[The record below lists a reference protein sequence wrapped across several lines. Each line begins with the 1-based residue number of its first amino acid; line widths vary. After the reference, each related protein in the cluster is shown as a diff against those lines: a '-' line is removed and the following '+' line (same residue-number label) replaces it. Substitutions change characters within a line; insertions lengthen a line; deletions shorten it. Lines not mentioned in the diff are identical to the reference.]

1 MSHAEDYLSE
11 VAEIA
16 RLIPQDVVERFCDEL
31 CAVRDRLGRLFIVGI
46 GGSAANASHAAADFR
61 HLCGIDA
68 YAPTDNVSELTART
82 NDDGWGTIFSRWL
95 KTSQGGAD
103 DLLLVLSVGGG
114 GPMVSPNIEAAV
126 IEATASGMKV
136 LGIVGRTDGYT
147 AKHAD
152 IALVIP
158 SVNDKRVT
166 PHAEAFQAVVWH
178 CLVSHPKLQQ
188 RPTTW

>member
-1 MSHAEDYLSE
+1 MSHAEDYLAE

-61 HLCGIDA
+61 RLCGIDA
-68 YAPTDNVSELTART
+68 CALDSVAELTASA
-82 NDDGWGTIFSRWL
+82 NDDGWEKVFSSWMRV
-95 KTSQGGAD
+95 TYNCAS

-114 GPMVSPNIEAAV
+114 NPAVSPNIVAV
-126 IEATASGMKV
+126 VDVAKAGGMKV

-152 IALVIP
+152 LALVIP
-158 SVNDKRVT
+158 AVNDKRVT
-166 PHAEAFQAVVWH
+166 PHAEAFQAVIWH